1 MSERYIV
8 LDLDATLLHTFDNY
22 KALAKLISEENN
34 LAYLKSRI
42 YNLKLFN
49 PSSNKNHKYYSFWG
63 IYRPFLAEFVEYII
77 QEFDDIFIWSA
88 GNEKYVKSVVDLIF
102 EPYEYKP
109 KIIFYDTHCY
119 ISEDR
124 EVVVKDLA
132 KLYNAS
138 KDIYSSASDKCG
150 PNETNTY
157 VIDDRMDTMSKNADN
172 GILIHPYNLFE
183 LPDDP
188 NEDDVRMFIE
198 SARETDNS
206 LKDLIIFFDKNKNSD
221 IRKIIKNNIF
231 NEKKESKRPVR
242 TIVKLSPSHNI
253 HL

>member
-22 KALAKLISEENN
+22 KALSKLISGDNN
-34 LAYLKSRI
+34 LGYLKSRI

-49 PSSNKNHKYYSFWG
+49 PSSNKNYKYYNMWG

-88 GNEKYVKSVVDLIF
+88 GTEKYVNSIVDLIF
-102 EPYEYKP
+102 EPYNYKP
-109 KIIFYDTHCY
+109 KIIFHDTHCE

-124 EVVVKDLA
+124 SEVIKPLNNLFDS
-132 KLYNAS
+132 S
-138 KDIYSSASDKCG
+138 KQIYGSSNKNG
-150 PNETNTY
+150 PNELNTY
-157 VIDDRMDTMSKNADN
+157 IIDDRSDTMSRNITN

-183 LPDDP
+183 LPHDP
-188 NEDDVRMFIE
+188 NKDDVKMFIE
-198 SARETDNS
+198 STREMDNS
-206 LKDLIIFFDKNKNSD
+206 LKDLIIFFDKHKNTND
-221 IRKIIKNNIF
+221 IREINKNNIF
-231 NEKKESKRPVR
+231 NEKIEIKKSIH
-242 TIVKLSPSHNI
+242 TITKLSPSHNI